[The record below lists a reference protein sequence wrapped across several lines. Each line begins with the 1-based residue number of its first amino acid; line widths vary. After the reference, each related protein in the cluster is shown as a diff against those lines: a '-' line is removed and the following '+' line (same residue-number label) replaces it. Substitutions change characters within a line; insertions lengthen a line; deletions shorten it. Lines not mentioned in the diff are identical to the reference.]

1 LSTCKSAVHAVQRT
15 MHGLHGS
22 RKDYVMSKKVK
33 TKLRKVARIHDK
45 GTNTYLDVIEF
56 PISKSH
62 PGALELAPS
71 VVGDRPAFARK
82 LRDAGA
88 DLPTDRDDLKQT
100 LEAVANSDPP
110 EKWVYEAQT
119 GWLNGQKAFVLT
131 SGVIGKTK
139 AKIIGVNPAKA
150 AKDYTG
156 RKSEQGDWQGWRD
169 NVAEPARHSTTLMVA
184 ICAALAAPLLDVV
197 RGQSFAINFFGPTR
211 AGKSIATL
219 LAASVIG
226 IGRLVDL
233 ISWKITNARL
243 DERLPEFNDLVFPID
258 DLNTMHGG
266 NDRQKYQRIQNL
278 AYAIAQGSE
287 TQRSAAYVA
296 ARDGRQG
303 VWRTIVVTSFERS
316 VHDLARSLRLERQ
329 RGEALRLID
338 VPATFDGHGH
348 VFDRLPR
355 DVIDVDATAW
365 RGRAFEA
372 LAKAVEQ
379 NHGTALRR
387 YIESIIARQASL
399 EEDVRKIVGDFVK
412 QACNA
417 SDGDVVR
424 DVGRKFGLIYAGGV
438 VGIQCGL
445 LPWKEAR
452 LRAAVTKSFMGA
464 RDLLPDP
471 GVLLRQ
477 GRAAL
482 KALRGRLPTVTDG
495 DAGVNYGR
503 LEGFKQRDGD
513 RNRYVIKTEDYNNT
527 FTGDEQQ
534 ELVTRWLIETR
545 RVTLAKLKTAD
556 PKPKKQICW
565 PDGERRRSIE
575 IFFRVSDK
583 KADKKTGKEIKKQT
597 GKKTKK
603 KTVAKKSVRLRWAK
617 F

>member
-1 LSTCKSAVHAVQRT
+1 
-15 MHGLHGS
+15 M
-22 RKDYVMSKKVK
+22 K
-33 TKLRKVARIHDK
+33 T
-45 GTNTYLDVIEF
+45 
-56 PISKSH
+56 
-62 PGALELAPS
+62 GALELAPS
-71 VVGDRPAFARK
+71 VVGDRLAFVRK

-88 DLPTDRDDLKQT
+88 VLPKDRDDLKRT
-100 LEAVANSDPP
+100 LEGVASSDPP

-119 GWLNGQKAFVLT
+119 GWLNGRKAFVLT

-139 AKIIGVNPAKA
+139 ATIIGVNPAKA
-150 AKDYTG
+150 AKDNTG

-219 LAASVIG
+219 LPASVIG
-226 IGRLVDL
+226 IGRVVDL
-233 ISWKITNARL
+233 ISWKITDARL
-243 DERLPEFNDLVFPID
+243 EEWLPEFNDLAFPIE
-258 DLNTMHGG
+258 DLNTMRGG
-266 NDRQKYQRIQNL
+266 NDRQKYKRIQNL

-287 TQRSAAYVA
+287 TQRSAVYVA
-296 ARDGRQG
+296 AHDGRQG

-316 VHDLARSLRLERQ
+316 VHDLARSLRFERQ
-329 RGEALRLID
+329 HGEALRLID

-365 RGRAFEA
+365 RGRTFEA

-399 EEDVRKIVGDFVK
+399 EADVRKSVGKFVA
-412 QACNA
+412 QACDA
-417 SDGDVVR
+417 SDGDVAR

-438 VGIQCGL
+438 LGIQCGL
-445 LPWKEAR
+445 LPWKEAT
-452 LRAAVTKSFMGA
+452 LRAAVTKSFIGA

-495 DAGVNYGR
+495 DTGVNYGR
-503 LEGFKQRDGD
+503 LAGFKQPEGD

-527 FTGDEQQ
+527 FTSHEQQ
-534 ELVTRWLIETR
+534 ELVTRWLIETGR
-545 RVTLAKLKTAD
+545 ITLAKPKTGGRSD
-556 PKPKKQICW
+556 PKPKEQNPW
-565 PDGERRRSIE
+565 PDGMRRRSIE
-575 IFFRVSDK
+575 IFFRVRDK
-583 KADKKTGKEIKKQT
+583 KADKETGKKVKKQT
-597 GKKTKK
+597 GKKAKK
-603 KTVAKKSVRLRWAK
+603 KAVAKKRQ
-617 F
+617 

>member
-1 LSTCKSAVHAVQRT
+1 
-15 MHGLHGS
+15 
-22 RKDYVMSKKVK
+22 
-33 TKLRKVARIHDK
+33 
-45 GTNTYLDVIEF
+45 
-56 PISKSH
+56 
-62 PGALELAPS
+62 
-71 VVGDRPAFARK
+71 
-82 LRDAGA
+82 
-88 DLPTDRDDLKQT
+88 
-100 LEAVANSDPP
+100 
-110 EKWVYEAQT
+110 
-119 GWLNGQKAFVLT
+119 
-131 SGVIGKTK
+131 
-139 AKIIGVNPAKA
+139 
-150 AKDYTG
+150 
-156 RKSEQGDWQGWRD
+156 
-169 NVAEPARHSTTLMVA
+169 MVA

-266 NDRQKYQRIQNL
+266 NDRQKYGRIQNL

-296 ARDGRQG
+296 AHDGRQG
-303 VWRTIVVTSFERS
+303 VWRTIVVTSSERS
-316 VHDLARSLRLERQ
+316 VHDLARLLRVERQ
-329 RGEALRLID
+329 RGESLRLID

-348 VFDRLPR
+348 DFDRLPR
-355 DVIDVDATAW
+355 DGRLMWMPRHGGDAT
-365 RGRAFEA
+365 FEA

-399 EEDVRKIVGDFVK
+399 EEDVRKIVEDFVG
-412 QACNA
+412 QACDA
-417 SDGDVVR
+417 SDGEVVR
-424 DVGRKFGLIYAGGV
+424 EVGRKFGLIYAGGV

-583 KADKKTGKEIKKQT
+583 KGRQENRQGNQRSRPARKPRRRRRWRRSLYGFGGPSSEHAQLAMTTRKLDLPLPARTPAFVSREIGAAELGVSPET
-597 GKKTKK
+597 WDRW
-603 KTVAKKSVRLRWAK
+603 VREMEDLASSGARISALDAPLALAGRRS
-617 F
+617 